1 MARPLSRPQLRS
13 NQRKAFLWLRTYRP
27 MHAPGCTTD
36 LLVALLSA
44 EGGTEYPIVERT
56 PEGSIVI
63 HPQNIEPAVGETAD
77 RLVNAPGSIVT
88 AVGTWVDCVV

>member
-1 MARPLSRPQLRS
+1 MVIRGLVAAACVVLAL
-13 NQRKAFLWLRTYRP
+13 T
-27 MHAPGCTTD
+27 APAQAGAADDCTTD